1 MSDSAKMTTLDFV
14 ISALKEHEKM
24 LDAATRKLEKVFK
37 TISATAEKSE
47 ARANA
52 QLKGSLKILC
62 ENWDEFKKVG
72 IGATAVTFHINGRE
86 LKIQTV
92 RRGMVFE
99 YMVQIPWRFKG
110 VKDGLQYEV
119 EHLLEPAEIREFL
132 SRELRVPAERVI
144 RGEIQFS
151 Q

>member
-37 TISATAEKSE
+37 TISATAEKTE

-52 QLKGSLKILC
+52 QVKGSFKILC

-99 YMVQIPWRFKG
+99 Y
-110 VKDGLQYEV
+110 
-119 EHLLEPAEIREFL
+119 
-132 SRELRVPAERVI
+132 
-144 RGEIQFS
+144 
-151 Q
+151 